1 MEEKVVDR
9 RVRKTKRQLRLA
21 LMKLMSEKSV
31 KDISVRELAAIAD
44 INRGTFYIHYK
55 DVYDLLSSLED
66 ELADGLAVVCRRHN
80 AKDSEGKTYPYLMEL
95 YQYIEQNSDLCH
107 VLLGNNGDIAFTDRI
122 CHILRDEFLYDF
134 LAYYYPND
142 PEMLDYFCSFIV
154 SGNMSLALTWID
166 NGMKQT
172 PEEMAVLAGDALL
185 TLAFEVIARQKHTDP
200 ATLLRVVQ
208 EISTAAGM
216 NGMVGGQAID
226 LESEGKEIPMER
238 LREMHMGKTGALFR
252 AAVRSGAILAGA
264 TDDQLAALTK
274 YADAFGLTF
283 QITDDILDVVGDE
296 ATIGKPVGS
305 DERNHKS
312 TYVTLLSLEKAQ
324 ALAKETVDDAIAALA
339 SFGPEADFLRDLV
352 QMLIE
357 RKK

>member
-21 LMKLMSEKSV
+21 LMKLMAEKSV

-66 ELADGLAVVCRRHN
+66 ELADGLVVVCRRHN

-107 VLLGNNGDIAFTDRI
+107 VLLGKNGDIAFTDRI

-172 PEEMAVLAGDALL
+172 PEEMAVLAG
-185 TLAFEVIARQKHTDP
+185 
-200 ATLLRVVQ
+200 
-208 EISTAAGM
+208 EII
-216 NGMVGGQAID
+216 MVGGYYLYAA
-226 LESEGKEIPMER
+226 LLLGKS
-238 LREMHMGKTGALFR
+238 F
-252 AAVRSGAILAGA
+252 AGA
-264 TDDQLAALTK
+264 AASVPGNLVQG
-274 YADAFGLTF
+274 AFGLVCG
-283 QITDDILDVVGDE
+283 VVIIKII
-296 ATIGKPVGS
+296 AKTRVLNKF
-305 DERNHKS
+305 S
-312 TYVTLLSLEKAQ
+312 TYA
-324 ALAKETVDDAIAALA
+324 
-339 SFGPEADFLRDLV
+339 V
-352 QMLIE
+352 Q
-357 RKK
+357 

>member
-55 DVYDLLSSLED
+55 D
-66 ELADGLAVVCRRHN
+66 GLTVVCRRHN

-95 YQYIEQNSDLCH
+95 YQFIQQNSDLCH
-107 VLLGNNGDIAFTDRI
+107 VLLGKNGDIAFTDRI

-142 PEMLDYFCSFIV
+142 PVMLDYFCSFIV

-172 PEEMAVLAGDALL
+172 PEEMAVLAG
-185 TLAFEVIARQKHTDP
+185 
-200 ATLLRVVQ
+200 
-208 EISTAAGM
+208 EIIMHG
-216 NGMVGGQAID
+216 VKV
-226 LESEGKEIPMER
+226 LE
-238 LREMHMGKTGALFR
+238 
-252 AAVRSGAILAGA
+252 
-264 TDDQLAALTK
+264 TK
-274 YADAFGLTF
+274 A
-283 QITDDILDVVGDE
+283 
-296 ATIGKPVGS
+296 
-305 DERNHKS
+305 
-312 TYVTLLSLEKAQ
+312 
-324 ALAKETVDDAIAALA
+324 
-339 SFGPEADFLRDLV
+339 
-352 QMLIE
+352 
-357 RKK
+357 

>member
-21 LMKLMSEKSV
+21 LMKLMAEKSV

-66 ELADGLAVVCRRHN
+66 ELADGLTVVCRRHN

-95 YQYIEQNSDLCH
+95 DQFIQQNSDLCH
-107 VLLGNNGDIAFTDRI
+107 VLLGKNGDIAFTDRI

-172 PEEMAVLAGDALL
+172 PEEMAVLAG
-185 TLAFEVIARQKHTDP
+185 
-200 ATLLRVVQ
+200 
-208 EISTAAGM
+208 EIIMHG
-216 NGMVGGQAID
+216 VKV
-226 LESEGKEIPMER
+226 LE
-238 LREMHMGKTGALFR
+238 
-252 AAVRSGAILAGA
+252 
-264 TDDQLAALTK
+264 TK
-274 YADAFGLTF
+274 A
-283 QITDDILDVVGDE
+283 
-296 ATIGKPVGS
+296 
-305 DERNHKS
+305 
-312 TYVTLLSLEKAQ
+312 
-324 ALAKETVDDAIAALA
+324 
-339 SFGPEADFLRDLV
+339 
-352 QMLIE
+352 
-357 RKK
+357 

>member
-66 ELADGLAVVCRRHN
+66 ELAEGLGGLTVVCRRHN

-107 VLLGNNGDIAFTDRI
+107 VLLGKNGDIAFTDRI

-142 PEMLDYFCSFIV
+142 PAMLDYFCSFIV

-166 NGMKQT
+166 GGMKQT
-172 PEEMAVLAGDALL
+172 AEEMAVLAG
-185 TLAFEVIARQKHTDP
+185 
-200 ATLLRVVQ
+200 
-208 EISTAAGM
+208 EIIMHG
-216 NGMVGGQAID
+216 VKV
-226 LESEGKEIPMER
+226 LE
-238 LREMHMGKTGALFR
+238 
-252 AAVRSGAILAGA
+252 
-264 TDDQLAALTK
+264 TK
-274 YADAFGLTF
+274 A
-283 QITDDILDVVGDE
+283 
-296 ATIGKPVGS
+296 
-305 DERNHKS
+305 
-312 TYVTLLSLEKAQ
+312 
-324 ALAKETVDDAIAALA
+324 
-339 SFGPEADFLRDLV
+339 
-352 QMLIE
+352 
-357 RKK
+357 

>member
-1 MEEKVVDR
+1 MAD
-9 RVRKTKRQLRLA
+9 
-21 LMKLMSEKSV
+21 KSI

-66 ELADGLAVVCRRHN
+66 ELADGLVAVCRRHN

-107 VLLGNNGDIAFTDRI
+107 VLLGKNGDIAFTDRI

-172 PEEMAVLAGDALL
+172 PEEMAVLAG
-185 TLAFEVIARQKHTDP
+185 
-200 ATLLRVVQ
+200 
-208 EISTAAGM
+208 EIIMHG
-216 NGMVGGQAID
+216 VKV
-226 LESEGKEIPMER
+226 LE
-238 LREMHMGKTGALFR
+238 
-252 AAVRSGAILAGA
+252 
-264 TDDQLAALTK
+264 TK
-274 YADAFGLTF
+274 A
-283 QITDDILDVVGDE
+283 
-296 ATIGKPVGS
+296 
-305 DERNHKS
+305 
-312 TYVTLLSLEKAQ
+312 
-324 ALAKETVDDAIAALA
+324 
-339 SFGPEADFLRDLV
+339 
-352 QMLIE
+352 
-357 RKK
+357 

>member
-21 LMKLMSEKSV
+21 LMKLMADKSI

-66 ELADGLAVVCRRHN
+66 ELADGLVAVCRRHN

-107 VLLGNNGDIAFTDRI
+107 VLLGKNGDIAFTDRI

-154 SGNMSLALTWID
+154 DRQRHETNARRDGRARRRDHHARRESARNKSVKPAGQQKVPETIVSGTFYRFGHITSGGVRRPAARRKINQSAAR
-166 NGMKQT
+166 
-172 PEEMAVLAGDALL
+172 MAAKAV
-185 TLAFEVIARQKHTDP
+185 
-200 ATLLRVVQ
+200 
-208 EISTAAGM
+208 STA
-216 NGMVGGQAID
+216 
-226 LESEGKEIPMER
+226 R
-238 LREMHMGKTGALFR
+238 
-252 AAVRSGAILAGA
+252 
-264 TDDQLAALTK
+264 
-274 YADAFGLTF
+274 
-283 QITDDILDVVGDE
+283 
-296 ATIGKPVGS
+296 
-305 DERNHKS
+305 
-312 TYVTLLSLEKAQ
+312 
-324 ALAKETVDDAIAALA
+324 
-339 SFGPEADFLRDLV
+339 
-352 QMLIE
+352 
-357 RKK
+357 

>member
-66 ELADGLAVVCRRHN
+66 ELADGLTSAAGTMR
-80 AKDSEGKTYPYLMEL
+80 KTPRARPTRNLMEL
-95 YQYIEQNSDLCH
+95 YQFIQQNSDLCH
-107 VLLGNNGDIAFTDRI
+107 VLLGKNGDIAFTDRI

-142 PEMLDYFCSFIV
+142 PVMLDYFCSFIV

-172 PEEMAVLAGDALL
+172 PEEMAVLAG
-185 TLAFEVIARQKHTDP
+185 
-200 ATLLRVVQ
+200 
-208 EISTAAGM
+208 EIIMHG
-216 NGMVGGQAID
+216 VKV
-226 LESEGKEIPMER
+226 LE
-238 LREMHMGKTGALFR
+238 
-252 AAVRSGAILAGA
+252 
-264 TDDQLAALTK
+264 TK
-274 YADAFGLTF
+274 A
-283 QITDDILDVVGDE
+283 
-296 ATIGKPVGS
+296 
-305 DERNHKS
+305 
-312 TYVTLLSLEKAQ
+312 
-324 ALAKETVDDAIAALA
+324 
-339 SFGPEADFLRDLV
+339 
-352 QMLIE
+352 
-357 RKK
+357 

>member
-66 ELADGLAVVCRRHN
+66 ELADGLTVVCRRHN

-95 YQYIEQNSDLCH
+95 YQFIQQNSDLCH
-107 VLLGNNGDIAFTDRI
+107 VLLGKNGDIAFTDRI

-172 PEEMAVLAGDALL
+172 HEEMAVLAG
-185 TLAFEVIARQKHTDP
+185 
-200 ATLLRVVQ
+200 
-208 EISTAAGM
+208 EIIMHG
-216 NGMVGGQAID
+216 VKV
-226 LESEGKEIPMER
+226 LE
-238 LREMHMGKTGALFR
+238 
-252 AAVRSGAILAGA
+252 
-264 TDDQLAALTK
+264 TK
-274 YADAFGLTF
+274 A
-283 QITDDILDVVGDE
+283 
-296 ATIGKPVGS
+296 
-305 DERNHKS
+305 
-312 TYVTLLSLEKAQ
+312 
-324 ALAKETVDDAIAALA
+324 
-339 SFGPEADFLRDLV
+339 
-352 QMLIE
+352 
-357 RKK
+357 